1 MIRIVFM
8 GTAEFGV
15 PTLRALYEKYD
26 VAGVVTRSDSK
37 MGRGRKL
44 QPSPV
49 KTAAKEL
56 GLDVLEPVNLTDTEF
71 IKKLKKFEADLF
83 FVVAFRILPR
93 EVFTIPPKGTV
104 NLHASLL
111 PDYRGAA
118 PITWAVING
127 DEFTGLTTC

>member
-15 PTLRALYEKYD
+15 PTLRALCEKND

-49 KTAAKEL
+49 KIAAKEL
-56 GLDVLEPVNLTDTEF
+56 SLEVLEPVNLTDTEF
-71 IKKLKKFEADLF
+71 IKNLKEFEADLF
-83 FVVAFRILPR
+83 
-93 EVFTIPPKGTV
+93 
-104 NLHASLL
+104 LL
-111 PDYRGAA
+111 
-118 PITWAVING
+118 
-127 DEFTGLTTC
+127 